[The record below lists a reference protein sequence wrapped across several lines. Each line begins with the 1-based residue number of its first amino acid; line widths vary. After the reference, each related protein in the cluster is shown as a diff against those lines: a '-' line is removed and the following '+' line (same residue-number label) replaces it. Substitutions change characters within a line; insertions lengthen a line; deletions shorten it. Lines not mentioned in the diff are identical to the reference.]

1 VRGLTS
7 ENNTIHTS
15 IQINPPELVY
25 T

>member
-7 ENNTIHTS
+7 ENDTIHTS